1 MSDESK
7 SFSLRYVGRRF
18 ANARLPLDV
27 LSDLPA
33 LRDLI
38 AALAKQEFRQKN
50 PDRQRVPQGFDKAIS
65 FALIEIED
73 GSAVPKLSLEN
84 DVAQQSLPNI
94 GDEMEEI
101 VARAFDRVARIYDDA
116 AHEVF
121 PQALPQDAIRALSK
135 LGANIQDNEQIEFQ
149 GQLGEDGS
157 VVSLDAHK
165 RKNLL
170 TRVRETY
177 TKEFEGVGTL
187 TGIDATHNAVQV
199 QTEQYGEL
207 RLLLEGVS
215 LPVEQFDG
223 NLFSLVEFSISIA
236 LDAHDEFKAVED
248 VYSVDLVRP
257 YDEDVMRCV
266 RRLQELSKIEK
277 GWLGEGQGEQLVHL
291 SGMRAT
297 QLIFMRSDLAELFRI
312 FPTEDGGISLE
323 FDKDGWSFAVEIM
336 PDGSMEID
344 GNSEHGEVF
353 EVQSFDEF
361 SEEFFSAFDKMTAV
375 VLDDED

>member
-1 MSDESK
+1 MDDENK

-84 DVAQQSLPNI
+84 EVAQQSLPNI
-94 GDEMEEI
+94 GDQMEEI
-101 VARAFDRVARIYDDA
+101 VARAFDRVANMYDEAGQDI
-116 AHEVF
+116 F
-121 PQALPQDAIRALSK
+121 PQALPQDVIRALSK
-135 LGANIQDNEQIEFQ
+135 LGANIQEDERIEFQ
-149 GQLGEDGS
+149 GQLGQDGN
-157 VVSLDAHK
+157 VVSLDPVR

-177 TKEFEGVGTL
+177 TKEFESVGSL
-187 TGIDATHNAVQV
+187 TGIDATQNTVQV
-199 QTEQYGEL
+199 RTEEYGDL
-207 RLLLEGVS
+207 RLSLEGVS
-215 LPVEQFDG
+215 LPVEQFNG
-223 NLFSLVEFSISIA
+223 HLFSLVEFSISIA

-248 VYSVDLVRP
+248 VHSLDLVRP
-257 YDEDVMRCV
+257 YDEAVMKCV
-266 RRLQELSKIEK
+266 RRLQEFSKIEK

-291 SGMRAT
+291 AGTRAS
-297 QLIFMRSDLAELFRI
+297 QLIFMRADLADLFRI

-323 FDKDGWSFAVEIM
+323 FNKEGWSFAVEIM
-336 PDGSMEID
+336 PDGSLEID
-344 GNSEHGEVF
+344 GSSEDGDVF

-361 SEEFFSAFDKMTAV
+361 AEEFFEAFDKMTAV
-375 VLDDED
+375 VIDDKD